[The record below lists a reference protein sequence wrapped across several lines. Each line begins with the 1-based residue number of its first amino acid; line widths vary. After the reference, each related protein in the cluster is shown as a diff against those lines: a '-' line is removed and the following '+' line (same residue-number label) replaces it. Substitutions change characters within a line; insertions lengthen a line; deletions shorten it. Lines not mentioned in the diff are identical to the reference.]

1 MCLLIIFP
9 PHDVDISI
17 LFQYDIQSNV
27 SETNIEKIIIIIT
40 LIRRVGTYIN
50 GMHRRVVRWKFLI
63 NEN

>member
-27 SETNIEKIIIIIT
+27 SETNIEKIIIIIL
-40 LIRRVGTYIN
+40 LIRRVGTIYQ
-50 GMHRRVVRWKFLI
+50 
-63 NEN
+63 